1 MSGSHYAPEPD
12 GKPRPV
18 TLHGGGTVFSAEN
31 LQAAGCTVND
41 ETTRYDLTPPAEREA
56 QLALRVDNLI
66 DRDEYQDRRIA
77 TLEAQVTALAA
88 ALDHMADRVTVFLLR
103 AGL

>member
-41 ETTRYDLTPPAEREA
+41 ETTCYDLTPPAEREA

-66 DRDEYQDRRIA
+66 DRDEYQDRRIHA
-77 TLEAQVTALAA
+77 LEAQVKALEGVAA
-88 ALDHMADRVTVFLLR
+88 QRADVLQLVRLHL
-103 AGL
+103 GL

>member
-18 TLHGGGTVFSAEN
+18 TLHGSGTVFSAEN
-31 LQAAGCTVND
+31 LSAAGCTVND

-56 QLALRVDNLI
+56 QLALRVDNLT
-66 DRDEYQDRRIA
+66 DRDEYRERRIHA
-77 TLEAQVTALAA
+77 LEAQVKALEGVAA
-88 ALDHMADRVTVFLLR
+88 QHADVLQLVRLHL
-103 AGL
+103 GI